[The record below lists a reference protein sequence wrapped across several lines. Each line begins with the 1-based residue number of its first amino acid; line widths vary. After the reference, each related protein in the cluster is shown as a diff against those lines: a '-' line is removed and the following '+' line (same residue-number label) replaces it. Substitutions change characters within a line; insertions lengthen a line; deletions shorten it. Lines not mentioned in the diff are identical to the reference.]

1 MDRLLAL
8 LTDVND
14 EIDFAHE
21 TALVDDGL
29 LDSMD
34 LLKIIAALNDSYG
47 IRINSGEIEP
57 ENFNDLSAIEALVA
71 LYMEKK

>member
-8 LTDVND
+8 LTEVND

-71 LYMEKK
+71 RYMEKK